1 MTVLMALSEE
11 TASVL
16 KINLLVRKSHKEYAN
31 THMQCT
37 AFQTSWFPFLLP
49 LQLAQRRDSLT
60 I

>member
-16 KINLLVRKSHKEYAN
+16 KINLLVRKSHKEYAS
-31 THMQCT
+31 THMQRT
-37 AFQTSWFPFLLP
+37 AFQTSWFLFLLP